1 VRGDRLTEF
10 PSGAVTFLFSDIEG
24 STRLVKALRDRY
36 AGVLAEHR
44 QLVRAAI
51 AGHGGHEVDTQ
62 GDAFFAVF
70 GEAKQAVL
78 CALEVQRSLAAHD
91 WPTGT
96 RVRVRMGIH
105 TGHSVPADGAYT
117 GLAVH
122 RAARICAAARGGQ
135 VLISQATQTLV
146 EDEEEGE
153 EQGFT
158 LADLGEHQLKD
169 LDRPVRLFQLAAA
182 GLEPPDE
189 RATGPGGQDARAG
202 SGPAGEPAAAV
213 HGWPAALTSFV
224 GRAAQVDE
232 VAGLLGEFR
241 LVTVTGPGGSGKT
254 RLVGEVARRAAA
266 RFADGVWLVELG
278 PVQDPA
284 QVASVVAAALG
295 VREQPGLSAA
305 DAVARVLARQQLL
318 LVLDNCEQVIAE
330 AASLCAALLAAA
342 DDLRVLATSREP
354 LRVAAEARYRLAPL
368 TLPGLDDLAEAA
380 RAEAVALFADRARQA
395 DTHFVLDE
403 RTGPAVARLVRR
415 LDGMPLAIELAAAR
429 VEALGVTQLL
439 DRLDDRLD
447 LLTTG
452 DRAAPDR
459 HRSLAATVDWSYR
472 LLDEH
477 EQQVFRVVS
486 VFPGPFT
493 LEAAEAVAGKGAGAT
508 VLRLVDCSLLLPP
521 RTGPD
526 GRSRYGMLETLRTY
540 GVGRLA
546 EAGERDEAA
555 AALAGYAL
563 RVAEEAA
570 AGLRTTTAELAA
582 LARLDAEDVTT
593 RQALVWAVE
602 HDHDIAPRLAVA
614 LAPWWQLRGRA
625 AGEDALLRAAA
636 AYAEPGSQTW
646 CDARLWRG
654 ETAMHVPDLAA
665 ALGHFTAVRDAI
677 AGQGPSRPLAESLC
691 NRSIIFATLGQLAE
705 ATEEARCALAM
716 ARELGHPAVE
726 GLALGSLAIAAMN
739 GGDHDRALHLVR
751 QLEQIPADVPGWMA
765 RAGSNLLVAV
775 LIDAGELAAAEQV
788 GTAVLTQS
796 RDAGDL
802 RVLGSLLGLMADLD
816 LRAGRSD
823 DAAARLR
830 ESLQITMR
838 TGTWLELVNVLY
850 HCADLCAQTGRPAD
864 AVTAWAAYAAFV
876 RREGFLEGSEAD
888 RRREAMREIREVLGP
903 AEVTAAQD
911 RGTAM
916 SMATA
921 AEYVLLLTAPART
934 AGPPDAGPAKLT
946 ARERELVTLVAQGRT
961 DAQIAAQLSV
971 SVRTVSSRLGR
982 IRDKTGCR
990 RRADLTSLALHAGL
1004 I

>member
-24 STRLVKALRDRY
+24 STRLVKALRERY
-36 AGVLAEHR
+36 ARVLAEHR
-44 QLVRAAI
+44 QLVRATI

-70 GEAKQAVL
+70 GEPKQAVL

-91 WPTGT
+91 WPAGI

-105 TGHSVPADGAYT
+105 TGHSVPADGIYT

-158 LADLGEHQLKD
+158 LADLGEHHLKD

-182 GLEPPDE
+182 GLAPPDD
-189 RATGPGGQDARAG
+189 RVTGPGDQG
-202 SGPAGEPAAAV
+202 SGPAGGPAAGV
-213 HGWPAALTSFV
+213 HGWPTALTSFI
-224 GRAAQVDE
+224 GRAAQVAE

-254 RLVGEVARRAAA
+254 RLAGEVARRAAA
-266 RFADGVWLVELG
+266 RFADGAWLVELG
-278 PVQDPA
+278 PVHDPA

-295 VREQPGLSAA
+295 IREQPGLPTA

-330 AASLCAALLAAA
+330 AAALCAGLLAAA

-354 LRVAAEARYRLAPL
+354 LRVAGEARYRLAPL
-368 TLPGLDDLAEAA
+368 ALPGLDDLAEAA

-395 DTHFVLDE
+395 DTRFVLDE

-459 HRSLAATVDWSYR
+459 HRSLAATVDWSYQ

-477 EQQVFRVVS
+477 EQRVFRAVS

-493 LEAAEAVAGKGAGAT
+493 LEAAEVVAGKGAGAA
-508 VLRLVDCSLLLPP
+508 VLRLVDCSLLMPP
-521 RTGPD
+521 RIGLD
-526 GRSRYGMLETLRTY
+526 GRSRYAMLETLRTS
-540 GVGRLA
+540 GAEWLA
-546 EAGERDEAA
+546 QAGELGGAA

-563 RVAEEAA
+563 RIAEEAA
-570 AGLRTTTAELAA
+570 AGLLTSTAELAA
-582 LARLDAEDVTT
+582 LQRLDAEDATT
-593 RQALVWAVE
+593 RQALAWAVDY
-602 HDHDIAPRLAVA
+602 DHDIAPRLAVA
-614 LAPWWQLRGRA
+614 LAPWWLLRGRA

-646 CDARLWRG
+646 CDAQLWRG
-654 ETAMHVPDLAA
+654 ETAMHVPDLNA
-665 ALGHFTAVRDAI
+665 ALGHFTAVRDAL
-677 AGQGPSRPLAESLC
+677 AGQGPSRRLAESLC

-705 ATEEARCALAM
+705 ATEEARRALAM

-726 GLALGSLAIAAMN
+726 GLALGSLAIAALN
-739 GGDHDRALHLVR
+739 GGDHDSALHLVG

-775 LIDAGELAAAEQV
+775 LIEAGELAAAEQV
-788 GTAVLTQS
+788 GTAALTQS

-802 RVLGSLLGLMADLD
+802 RVLGSLLSLMADLD
-816 LRAGRSD
+816 LRAGRTD

-850 HCADLCAQTGRPAD
+850 HCGDLCAQTGRPAE
-864 AVTAWAAYAAFV
+864 AVTAWAANAAFV

-888 RRREAMREIREVLGP
+888 HRREAMREIRKVLGS

-921 AEYVLLLTAPART
+921 AEYVLLLTAPARP
-934 AGPPDAGPAKLT
+934 AGVPDPGPAQLT
-946 ARERELVTLVAQGRT
+946 ARERELVILVAQGRT

>member
-1 VRGDRLTEF
+1 LSEF

-24 STRLVKALRDRY
+24 STRLVKALRERY
-36 AGVLAEHR
+36 TRVLAEHR
-44 QLVRAAI
+44 QLIRAAI

-70 GEAKQAVL
+70 DEAKQAVL
-78 CALEVQRSLAAHD
+78 CALEVQRSLTAHD
-91 WPTGT
+91 WPAGT
-96 RVRVRMGIH
+96 QVRVRMGIH
-105 TGHSVPADGAYT
+105 TGHAVPADGAYT

-153 EQGFT
+153 ERGFT
-158 LADLGEHQLKD
+158 LADLGEHHLKD

-182 GLEPPDE
+182 GLDPPDE
-189 RATGPGGQDARAG
+189 MVTGPGGRDPGAS
-202 SGPAGEPAAAV
+202 SGPAGGPAAGM

-254 RLVGEVARRAAA
+254 RLAGEVARRAAA
-266 RFADGVWLVELG
+266 RFADGAWLVELG

-295 VREQPGLSAA
+295 VREQPGLSTA
-305 DAVARVLARQQLL
+305 DAVAGVLARQQLL
-318 LVLDNCEQVIAE
+318 LVLDNCEQVIGG
-330 AASLCAALLAAA
+330 AAALCAGVLAAA

-354 LRVAAEARYRLAPL
+354 LRVAGEARYRLAPL

-395 DTHFVLDE
+395 DTRFALDE

-439 DRLDDRLD
+439 DRLDDRFD
-447 LLTTG
+447 LLTAG

-459 HRSLAATVDWSYR
+459 HRSLAATVDWSYQ

-477 EQQVFRVVS
+477 EQQVFRAVS

-493 LEAAEAVAGKGAGAT
+493 LEAAEAVAGKGAGAA
-508 VLRLVDCSLLLPP
+508 VLRLVDCSLLMPP

-526 GRSRYGMLETLRTY
+526 GRSRYAMLQTLRTY
-540 GVGRLA
+540 GAEWLA
-546 EAGERDEAA
+546 AAGEEGGAA

-570 AGLRTTTAELAA
+570 AGLLTTTAELAA
-582 LARLDAEDVTT
+582 LQRLDAEDATA
-593 RQALVWAVE
+593 RQALAWAVE
-602 HDHDIAPRLAVA
+602 HDHAIAPRLAVA
-614 LAPWWQLRGRA
+614 LAPWWMLRGRA
-625 AGEDALLRAAA
+625 AGEDVVLRGATI
-636 AYAEPGSQTW
+636 YAETGSPTW
-646 CDARLWRG
+646 CDAQYWRG
-654 ETAMHVPDLAA
+654 ETALHAADLTG

-677 AGQGPSRPLAESLC
+677 ADQGPSRALAESLC
-691 NRSIIFATLGQLAE
+691 GRSTVFATLGHLAE
-705 ATEEARCALAM
+705 ATDEARRALAM
-716 ARELGHPAVE
+716 ARKLGYPAVE
-726 GLALGSLAIAAMN
+726 VLALGCLAITAMN
-739 GGDHDRALHLVR
+739 AGDYDRGLQLVM
-751 QLEQIPADVPGWMA
+751 QAEQIPADIPGWMV
-765 RAGSNLLVAV
+765 RAGSNLAAAALMET
-775 LIDAGELAAAEQV
+775 GELAAAEQIC
-788 GTAVLTQS
+788 TAALVQS
-796 RDAGDL
+796 RAAGDL
-802 RVLGSLLGLMADLD
+802 RVLGSLLSLMANLD
-816 LRAGRSD
+816 LRAGRNE
-823 DAAARLR
+823 DAAARIR

-838 TGTWLELVNVLY
+838 TGIWFELINILY
-850 HCADLCAQTGRPAD
+850 HCAELCAQTGRPVEAL
-864 AVTAWAAYAAFV
+864 TTWAAHAAFA
-876 RREGFLEGSEAD
+876 RREGFLDGPDAD
-888 RRREAMREIREVLGP
+888 RRLESERELRAAVGP
-903 AEVTAAQD
+903 AEADAAEQ
-911 RGTAM
+911 RGAAM
-916 SMATA
+916 GAATA
-921 AEYVLLLTAPART
+921 AEYVLLLTAPTRT
-934 AGPPDAGPAKLT
+934 AGVPDPGPAQLT
-946 ARERELVTLVAQGRT
+946 AQERELVTLVAQGRT

-971 SVRTVSSRLGR
+971 SARTVSSRLGR

>member
-1 VRGDRLTEF
+1 M
-10 PSGAVTFLFSDIEG
+10 TFLFSDIEG
-24 STRLVKALRDRY
+24 STRLVKALRERY
-36 AGVLAEHR
+36 ARVLAEHR
-44 QLVRAAI
+44 QLIRAAI

-70 GEAKQAVL
+70 GQAKQAVL
-78 CALEVQRSLAAHD
+78 CALQVQRSLAAHD
-91 WPTGT
+91 WPAGT
-96 RVRVRMGIH
+96 QVRVRMGIH
-105 TGHSVPADGAYT
+105 TGHCVPADGAYT

-153 EQGFT
+153 ERGFT
-158 LADLGEHQLKD
+158 LADLGEHHLKD

-182 GLEPPDE
+182 GLDPPDE
-189 RATGPGGQDARAG
+189 MAAGPGGQDAGAD
-202 SGPAGEPAAAV
+202 SGPAGAPASGV

-254 RLVGEVARRAAA
+254 RLAGEVARRAAA
-266 RFADGVWLVELG
+266 RFADGAWLVELG

-295 VREQPGLSAA
+295 IREQPGLSTA

-318 LVLDNCEQVIAE
+318 LVLDNCEQVIA
-330 AASLCAALLAAA
+330 AAAPLCAGLLAAA
-342 DDLRVLATSREP
+342 DDLRVLTTSREP
-354 LRVAAEARYRLAPL
+354 LRVAGEARYRLAPL

-395 DTHFVLDE
+395 DTRFVLDE
-403 RTGPAVARLVRR
+403 RTSPVVARLVRR

-429 VEALGVTQLL
+429 VESLGVTQLL

-447 LLTTG
+447 LLITA
-452 DRAAPDR
+452 DRAAPGR
-459 HRSLAATVDWSYR
+459 HRSLAATVDWSYQ

-477 EQQVFRVVS
+477 ERQVFRAVS

-493 LEAAEAVAGKGAGAT
+493 LEAAEEVAGKGAGAA
-508 VLRLVDCSLLLPP
+508 VLRLVDCSLLMPP
-521 RTGPD
+521 RTGLD
-526 GRSRYGMLETLRTY
+526 GRSRYAMLETLRTY
-540 GVGRLA
+540 GAERLA
-546 EAGERDEAA
+546 GAGEQGGAA

-563 RVAEEAA
+563 RIAEEAG
-570 AGLRTTTAELAA
+570 AGLLTTTAELAA
-582 LARLDAEDVTT
+582 LQRLDAEDATT
-593 RQALVWAVE
+593 RQALAWAVE
-602 HDHDIAPRLAVA
+602 HDHNIAPRLAVA
-614 LAPWWQLRGRA
+614 LAPWWLLRGRA

-636 AYAEPGSQTW
+636 AHAEPGSETW
-646 CDARLWRG
+646 CDALLWRG
-654 ETAMHVPDLAA
+654 QTAMYVPDLAG

-691 NRSIIFATLGQLAE
+691 NRSIIFATLGQLVE
-705 ATEEARCALAM
+705 ATEEARRALAM
-716 ARELGHPAVE
+716 ARELENPAVE

-739 GGDHDRALHLVR
+739 GGDHDGALQLVG

-765 RAGSNLLVAV
+765 RAGSNLLVVV
-775 LIDAGELAAAEQV
+775 LIETGELAAAEQV
-788 GTAVLTQS
+788 GTPALVHS

-802 RVLGSLLGLMADLD
+802 RILSSLLSLMADLD
-816 LRAGRSD
+816 LRAGRAEA
-823 DAAARLR
+823 AAARLR

-838 TGTWLELVNVLY
+838 TGTWLELVNILS
-850 HCADLCAQTGRPAD
+850 CCGDLCAQTGRPAE

-876 RREGFLEGSEAD
+876 RREGFLEGPETD
-888 RRREAMREIREVLGP
+888 RRRDAMREIREALGA
-903 AEVTAAQD
+903 AEVAAAQD

-934 AGPPDAGPAKLT
+934 AGVPEPGPAQLT

-961 DAQIAAQLSV
+961 DAQIAARLSV
-971 SVRTVSSRLGR
+971 SARTVSSRLGR

>member
-24 STRLVKALRDRY
+24 STRLVKALRERY
-36 AGVLAEHR
+36 ARVLAEHR

-51 AGHGGHEVDTQ
+51 ADHGGHEVDTQ

-70 GEAKQAVL
+70 GEAKRAVL

-91 WPTGT
+91 WPAGT

-105 TGHSVPADGAYT
+105 TGHSVPADGMYT

-158 LADLGEHQLKD
+158 LADLGEHHLKD

-189 RATGPGGQDARAG
+189 RVTRPGGQD
-202 SGPAGEPAAAV
+202 GPAGGPAAGV
-213 HGWPAALTSFV
+213 HGWPAALTSFI
-224 GRAAQVDE
+224 GRAAQVTE

-254 RLVGEVARRAAA
+254 RLAGEVARRAAA

-295 VREQPGLSAA
+295 VREQPGLSTA

-330 AASLCAALLAAA
+330 AAALCARLLTAA
-342 DDLRVLATSREP
+342 DDLQVLATSREP
-354 LRVAAEARYRLAPL
+354 LRVAGEARYRLTPL

-380 RAEAVALFADRARQA
+380 QAEAVALFADRARQA
-395 DTHFVLDE
+395 DMRFILDE
-403 RTGPAVARLVRR
+403 RTGPGVARLVRR
-415 LDGMPLAIELAAAR
+415 LDGIPLAIELAAAR
-429 VEALGVTQLL
+429 IEALGVTELL
-439 DRLDDRLD
+439 DRLDDRFD

-477 EQQVFRVVS
+477 ERQVFRAVS

-493 LEAAEAVAGKGAGAT
+493 LEAAEAVAGKGAGAA
-508 VLRLVDCSLLLPP
+508 VLRLVDCSLLAPP

-526 GRSRYGMLETLRTY
+526 GRSRYAMLETLRAY

-546 EAGERDEAA
+546 EAGEQDAA
-555 AALAGYAL
+555 AASLARYAL

-593 RQALVWAVE
+593 RQALGWAVE
-602 HDHDIAPRLAVA
+602 HDQVIAPRLAVA
-614 LAPWWQLRGRA
+614 LAPWWMLRGRA
-625 AGEDALLRAAA
+625 AGEDALLCAAA
-636 AYAEPGSQTW
+636 AQAEPGSETW
-646 CDARLWRG
+646 CDAQLWRG
-654 ETAMHVPDLAA
+654 QTALHAADLTG

-677 AGQGPSRPLAESLC
+677 AGQGPSRALAESLC
-691 NRSIIFATLGQLAE
+691 GWSIVFATRGQLTEAAE
-705 ATEEARCALAM
+705 ETRRALAM
-716 ARELGHPAVE
+716 AQTLGHPDAE
-726 GLALGSLAIAAMN
+726 ALALGNLAIAAKN
-739 GGDHDRALHLVR
+739 GGDYDGALQLVR
-751 QLEQIPADVPGWMA
+751 QVQQIPGGISGWLT
-765 RAGSNLLVAV
+765 RANDNLLVAV
-775 LIDAGELAAAEQV
+775 LIETGDLAAAERIC
-788 GTAVLTQS
+788 AAILSQS

-802 RVLGSLLGLMADLD
+802 RVLGSLLTQMANLDLMA
-816 LRAGRSD
+816 GRIES
-823 DAAARLR
+823 AAARIR

-838 TGTWLELVNVLY
+838 TGIWFELINILY
-850 HCADLCAQTGRPAD
+850 HCAELCAQTGRPAE
-864 AVTAWAAYAAFV
+864 ALTAWAAHAAFA
-876 RREGFLEGSEAD
+876 RREGFLDGPDGD
-888 RRREAMREIREVLGP
+888 RRLESERELRKVLDP
-903 AEVTAAQD
+903 AEAEAAQD
-911 RGTAM
+911 RGAAM
-916 SMATA
+916 GAATA
-921 AEYVLLLTAPART
+921 AEYVLLLTAPARP
-934 AGPPDAGPAKLT
+934 AGVPDPGPAQLT

-971 SVRTVSSRLGR
+971 SVRTISSRLGR